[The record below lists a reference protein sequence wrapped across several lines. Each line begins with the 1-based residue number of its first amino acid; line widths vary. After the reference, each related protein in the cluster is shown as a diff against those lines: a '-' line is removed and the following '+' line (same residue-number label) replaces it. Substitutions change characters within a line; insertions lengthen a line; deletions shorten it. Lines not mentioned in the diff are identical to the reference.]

1 MSAQEVQPS
10 KDTCRNWLATA
21 VKWLWASRNAGS
33 SVLPARSTRWTS
45 IPVWSSTAVLPPT
58 AAIRPLRT
66 NRAWASGLFRSR
78 VRMVPFSKRM
88 SMRFLLF
95 SQFTAAGRVPYPG
108 VKLQV

>member
-33 SVLPARSTRWTS
+33 SVLPARSTRRTS

-58 AAIRPLRT
+58 
-66 NRAWASGLFRSR
+66 
-78 VRMVPFSKRM
+78 KRM